1 MRFLLVRS
9 LCSVALVAAV
19 AASAGAQ
26 TGRVAG
32 TVKDENGQP
41 IKGATVIA
49 ENPQASPSSFTT
61 TTDDR
66 GRWSIIGLRPGIW
79 TFTAQAPGYAPS
91 QGKARVQTLTSNPP
105 IDFTLAKGAAAP
117 AGGALAG
124 VNTKELQKELEA
136 ADALYSAG
144 QYEQAIAAYRA
155 VLTKAPALTLINL
168 QIGNAYRQM
177 KQLDRAIEAYQEVL
191 KADPDDERAVVAI
204 GMTSMEKGDFETAE
218 AMLTKAAER
227 SGASREVFYNLGEVK
242 FAKNQVEDAMRWY
255 ERAHQADPNWGKP
268 LFKLG
273 LVALNRGAKAEAAKF
288 FEKLLAVDP
297 ASQEAAQAKA
307 VLEQLKP

>member
-1 MRFLLVRS
+1 MRSWMHRVAVAFL
-9 LCSVALVAAV
+9 CIAAV
-19 AASAGAQ
+19 SSAASAQ

-41 IKGATVIA
+41 IKGATVTA

-61 TTDDR
+61 TTDER

-91 QGKARVQTLTSNPP
+91 QGKARVQTLTSNPS
-105 IDFTLAKGAAAP
+105 IDFTLAKGVAAP
-117 AGGALAG
+117 SGGVLAG

-155 VLTKAPALTLINL
+155 VLAKAPALTLINL

-177 KQLDRAIEAYQEVL
+177 KQLDRALEAYEEVL
-191 KADPDDERAVVAI
+191 KAHPDDERAIVAI
-204 GMTSMEKGDFETAE
+204 GMTSLEKGDLDAAET
-218 AMLTKAAER
+218 MLAKAAER
-227 SGASREVFYNLGEVK
+227 PGASREVFYNLGEVK
-242 FAKNQVEDAMRWY
+242 FAKNQPAEALRWY
-255 ERAHQADPNWGKP
+255 ERAHETDPAWGKP

-273 LVALNRGAKAEAAKF
+273 LVALNRGDKLGAAKY

-297 ASQEAAQAKA
+297 SSAEAAQAKV
-307 VLEQLKP
+307 VLDQLKP